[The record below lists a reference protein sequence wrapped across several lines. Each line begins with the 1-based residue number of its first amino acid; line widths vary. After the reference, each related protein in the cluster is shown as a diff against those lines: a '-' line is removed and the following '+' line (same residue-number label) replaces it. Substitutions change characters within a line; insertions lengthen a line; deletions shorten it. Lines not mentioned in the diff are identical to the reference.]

1 MRDLAILVADKDM
14 EQAVEKTVR
23 RAPSL
28 GIRKIDFEIYG
39 HPCRDNGCRT
49 ASLDVLRPLADKY
62 QHALVLFD
70 HEGCGA
76 EHQFLDDVEA
86 QVLHDLEINGW
97 QDRAQVIAIDPEL
110 EIWMWSDSPEVDR
123 VLGWAGRQPPVRTWL
138 AAKGFEIQSNG
149 KPTRPKEALAL
160 ALREVRKQP
169 SPALFAQIAEK
180 VSLNRCTDR
189 SFVRL
194 RDILLGWFPAPN

>member
-1 MRDLAILVADKDM
+1 MRDLEILVADKDM

-28 GIRKIDFEIYG
+28 GIRKIDFEIYR

-86 QVLHDLEINGW
+86 QVLHHLEINGW
-97 QDRAQVIAIDPEL
+97 QDRAARHLTGLVPRAEL
-110 EIWMWSDSPEVDR
+110 VS
-123 VLGWAGRQPPVRTWL
+123 AGGRCRGESWR
-138 AAKGFEIQSNG
+138 GFPGGYGLE
-149 KPTRPKEALAL
+149 
-160 ALREVRKQP
+160 
-169 SPALFAQIAEK
+169 EK
-180 VSLNRCTDR
+180 VENSRLSTGMPTLSKQITGASTLPPGKVQIR
-189 SFVRL
+189 SS
-194 RDILLGWFPAPN
+194 WQK